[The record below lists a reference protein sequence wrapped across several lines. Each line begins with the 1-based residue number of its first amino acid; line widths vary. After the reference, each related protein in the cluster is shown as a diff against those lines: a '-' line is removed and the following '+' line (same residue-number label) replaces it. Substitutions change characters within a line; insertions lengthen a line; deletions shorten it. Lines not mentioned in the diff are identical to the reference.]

1 MNNETKIIDVDED
14 ITDLTTRPQGSGLL
28 DSNTDNILYLAEK
41 ADQYI
46 TAMNKIMDAALKI
59 TNELDW
65 VLIGGVPY
73 LQESGATKVARLF
86 GISIQLIGKPVI
98 DCDSLGYKTFTYK
111 AKFILKD
118 QFIECEGSRSSK
130 EDFFA
135 GKDDPEKGKKKKK
148 PDEIDERDVK
158 MAAYTNCLNNGIK
171 RLIPNLRNI
180 DIDTL
185 QRAGL
190 NTEKIKGYIFKKGS
204 QGGNSGKAEESGIVC
219 EMCGKAITQKVASYS
234 QAQYGQALCMDC
246 QKKAGKQSKPA
257 TRKPQQIPEEVYDD
271 DDGELPFN

>member
-1 MNNETKIIDVDED
+1 MNDKEIQVIEQD
-14 ITDLTTRPQGSGLL
+14 ITDLTARPQNGGLL

-65 VLIGGVPY
+65 CLIGGNPY

-86 GISIQLIGKPVI
+86 GISIQLIGQPVI
-98 DCDSLGYKTFTYK
+98 ECDPQGYKTFTYK
-111 AKFILKD
+111 ARFMLKD
-118 QFIECEGSRSSK
+118 QFIECEGSRSMK

-135 GKDDPEKGKKKKK
+135 GKGEKMKK

-180 DIDTL
+180 DVATL
-185 QRAGL
+185 ERAGL
-190 NTEKIKGYIFKKGS
+190 DVSKIRGYTFKTGS
-204 QGGNSGKAEESGIVC
+204 KGGNSGKAEDSELKC
-219 EMCGKAITQKVASYS
+219 EGCGAAITQKVASYS
-234 QAQYGQALCMDC
+234 QGKFGKMLCYNC
-246 QKKAGKQSKPA
+246 QKAEKEEAGAK
-257 TRKPQQIPEEVYDD
+257 E
-271 DDGELPFN
+271 